1 MPPPPITPYSA
12 SNAAQKQIPISMTRR
27 EFLETTGLAV
37 AASTTGLPLLA
48 MTEKIK
54 ENRRPN
60 IVIILADDLGYGDIG
75 CFGGKA
81 VTPHLDRMAADGLRF
96 SDFHANG
103 PVCSPTRAALLT
115 GRYQQRMGI
124 DSALGEGE
132 LGLGAPEARGETTI
146 ADYLR
151 RAGYATGIMG
161 KWHLGYNEE
170 QNPVNFG
177 FDTFRGMLHGAVDY
191 HSHIN
196 TFGRFDWWHNEKL
209 VKEDGYVTDLITDH
223 SLRFIEAHRDEPFFL
238 FVSHL
243 AIHFPWQTP
252 DDTGH
257 RQEGKSYRDV
267 SGPLNKLGPHPPEE
281 TGAVVRTMIEETDK
295 SVGRILHKLEE
306 LGLDKDTLVVF
317 TSDNGGYNEYR
328 GGYTEI
334 SSNGPLQG
342 QKGSTLEGGHR
353 VPAIARWPGCI
364 PGGSRTDQ
372 TALTMD
378 LLPTA
383 LDMAGIPAAVPSGR
397 NKLDGTSLLPLLCQQ
412 RALPQRT
419 VFWALGGAKAARS
432 GDWKLIVGEDH
443 PPRLYHLGN
452 DISESRDLA
461 GENME
466 LVNRLTAELD
476 AWSEEVGAGPSDS

>member
-1 MPPPPITPYSA
+1 
-12 SNAAQKQIPISMTRR
+12 
-27 EFLETTGLAV
+27 
-37 AASTTGLPLLA
+37 
-48 MTEKIK
+48 
-54 ENRRPN
+54 
-60 IVIILADDLGYGDIG
+60 
-75 CFGGKA
+75 
-81 VTPHLDRMAADGLRF
+81 
-96 SDFHANG
+96 
-103 PVCSPTRAALLT
+103 
-115 GRYQQRMGI
+115 
-124 DSALGEGE
+124 
-132 LGLGAPEARGETTI
+132 
-146 ADYLR
+146 
-151 RAGYATGIMG
+151 MG

-295 SVGRILHKLEE
+295 SVGSILHKLEE

-342 QKGSTLEGGHR
+342 QKGSMLEGGHR
-353 VPAIARWPGCI
+353 VPAIAHWPGCI

-383 LDMAGIPAAVPSGR
+383 LDVAGIPATVPSGR

-412 RALPQRT
+412 QSLPPRT

-452 DISESRDLA
+452 DISESRDVA
-461 GENME
+461 SEHVQ